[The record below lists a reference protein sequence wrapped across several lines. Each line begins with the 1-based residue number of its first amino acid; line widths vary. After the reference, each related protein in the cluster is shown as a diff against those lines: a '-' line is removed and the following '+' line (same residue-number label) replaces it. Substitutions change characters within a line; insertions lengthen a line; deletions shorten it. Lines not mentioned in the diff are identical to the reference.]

1 MGSLQ
6 NAAGAEPG
14 IAASGRES
22 PPASFSQLG
31 IPTGPELRNTVLFG
45 PIKPLRAVSRLEWAF
60 FTISSLSLIVS
71 LGFTVERLITLP
83 KNTDD
88 YTFAIMLCFTSL
100 FCFFYIVHGILKER
114 YHEIAVFISSSF
126 LLLLYLVLNVASA
139 SQTVGASIEKKVRL
153 GVAVL
158 FLIGIVYLGVRVA
171 HGYRRERKLLFRIN
185 AKEDLQAMLGWL
197 FLCSSLIF
205 FDVQLQGT
213 MLIFVMHN
221 GVDLNDVE
229 TIVLAVGVL
238 VTLVWAF
245 AGERTIYKES
255 KAWLCVFVL
264 LWFPNVVYIGL
275 RLYDWKPLGPI
286 SHIPMKRLETKKE
299 CDLVLKHGCTLCRVQ
314 WDVPAV
320 HVKSVLVW
328 KIKSAI
334 ALSTMSV
341 CNQSA
346 SMEVPFISSCL

>member
-14 IAASGRES
+14 IAAPGRES

-286 SHIPMKRLETKKE
+286 SHIPMNRLETKKE
-299 CDLVLKHGCTLCRVQ
+299 CDLVLKYCCTLCHVQ
-314 WDVPAV
+314 WDFPAV
-320 HVKSVLVW
+320 HIKSVLVW

-341 CNQSA
+341 CNQST
-346 SMEVPFISSCL
+346 SMEVPFISCCL